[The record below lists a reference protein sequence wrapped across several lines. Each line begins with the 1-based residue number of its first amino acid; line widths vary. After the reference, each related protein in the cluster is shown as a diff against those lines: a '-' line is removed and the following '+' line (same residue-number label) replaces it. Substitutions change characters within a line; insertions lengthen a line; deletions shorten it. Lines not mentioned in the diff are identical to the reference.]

1 MSKWGDIW
9 TPMFIYYVR
18 IPTQLSIYIP
28 VLTYIVNMTIIQNT
42 TKTKK
47 ENKTPN
53 HVDEYQIQP
62 TLDELALYHRYT
74 HSTRINMQSTLQ
86 SYCQYHDTTLPDLI
100 NEALMDEDR
109 IIKVNRRRIKKRLQN
124 YSLHLQSIGRHPQT
138 IKLHITRLKTIYKYY
153 DIEPPQLPSIRVENK
168 EHYED
173 IPTYDEIQHVIRN
186 SLVKTRAMVCF
197 LASSGMRISDMCNL
211 TVGDFIEASMDYV
224 WSPRSIP
231 DFLHQL
237 SNSGDLIIPTW
248 HIKQQKT
255 GVPYITF
262 CSDEA
267 SRYLV
272 EYLLELSRRKMITR
286 DDRLFGVGTS
296 AVIKTF
302 QRLNKRFD
310 LGMLETRGR
319 FHAHALRKFF
329 ATTLT
334 NHDCD
339 FLSVEFMLGHRL
351 DRIREAYYKADPER
365 LKMKYRLY
373 MEYLTFTQEIEV
385 RDVTSTE
392 LEELEELRQYRRD
405 TDEKLRRLEDMMTM
419 MTDFKL

>member
-1 MSKWGDIW
+1 M
-9 TPMFIYYVR
+9 T
-18 IPTQLSIYIP
+18 TQNKKNQKP
-28 VLTYIVNMTIIQNT
+28 EKT
-42 TKTKK
+42 TS
-47 ENKTPN
+47 PPQI
-53 HVDEYQIQP
+53 VDEYQIQP
-62 TLDELALYHRYT
+62 TLDEMALYHQYS

-86 SYCQYHDTTLPDLI
+86 SYCKYHKTTLPDLI
-100 NEALMDEDR
+100 NEALIDEDH

-124 YSLHLQSIGRHPQT
+124 YTLHLQSIGRHPQT

-153 DIEPPQLPSIRVENK
+153 DIEPPQLPPIRVENK

-173 IPTYDEIQHVIRN
+173 IPTYEEIQHVTRN
-186 SLVKTRAMVCF
+186 SLVKTRAIVCF

-211 TVGDFIEASMDYV
+211 TVGDFIEASIDYV
-224 WSPRSIP
+224 WNPRSIP

-237 SNSGDLIIPTW
+237 QKSGDLIIPTW
-248 HIKQQKT
+248 HIRQQKT
-255 GVPYITF
+255 GIPYITF

-286 DDRLFGVGTS
+286 DDRLFGVTTN

-310 LGMLETRGR
+310 LGKLETRGR

-365 LKMKYRLY
+365 LKMKYRRY
-373 MEYLTFTQEIEV
+373 MEYLTFTQEIQV

-392 LEELEELRQYRRD
+392 LDELEELRQYRRD
-405 TDEKLRRLEDMMTM
+405 TDEKLVRLEQMLDLLST
-419 MTDFKL
+419 K